1 MPSCHSCC
9 GILSWLLLKYSNV
22 QLSLHWTK
30 EYALAVRQHII
41 ATQWPCLI
49 PHPVCLHRS
58 MEIEEVICSIQ
69 THSSFLAICVSHAV
83 KLHKAMRQSMKKLSL
98 LCISALNSKSHCD
111 HSLHADLYLSVSHI
125 PEVRGMLP
133 ALFLMRLSCIIVPLM
148 SDNVGVAVNLNNK
161 LIKECCLM
169 MLRSLKGLRSI
180 ERGSVWWNS
189 NRRGE
194 NNRWEEEGES

>member
-9 GILSWLLLKYSNV
+9 GILTWLLLKYSNV

-69 THSSFLAICVSHAV
+69 THSRFLAICVSHAV
-83 KLHKAMRQSMKKLSL
+83 KQCFIRQCAKAWRDCHCYAFLHWTPKAIVTILYMLICTFLSHTFPK
-98 LCISALNSKSHCD
+98 C
-111 HSLHADLYLSVSHI
+111 V
-125 PEVRGMLP
+125 
-133 ALFLMRLSCIIVPLM
+133 
-148 SDNVGVAVNLNNK
+148 
-161 LIKECCLM
+161 ECCLPCF
-169 MLRSLKGLRSI
+169 
-180 ERGSVWWNS
+180 WWGWVALLCLS
-189 NRRGE
+189 CQIMSE
-194 NNRWEEEGES
+194 LQ

>member
-1 MPSCHSCC
+1 MPSCHSC

-83 KLHKAMRQSMKKLSL
+83 KQCFIGQCAKAWRNCHCYAFLHWTPKAIVTILFTCWFVPFCLTHSWSAWNAACLVSEEVELHYCASHVRSCQSCSKL
-98 LCISALNSKSHCD
+98 
-111 HSLHADLYLSVSHI
+111 
-125 PEVRGMLP
+125 E
-133 ALFLMRLSCIIVPLM
+133 
-148 SDNVGVAVNLNNK
+148 
-161 LIKECCLM
+161 
-169 MLRSLKGLRSI
+169 
-180 ERGSVWWNS
+180 
-189 NRRGE
+189 
-194 NNRWEEEGES
+194 